1 MEEPT
6 EVTPEAREISDFIE
20 KVDALDVILDS
31 ENVPSDESPAEIVAD
46 FSRSVSFVDPA
57 LPLAELLKQDD
68 AEPAMSLP
76 TPLEVAPTAAD
87 GDHLPA
93 PLTPIEQFLE
103 PEIIP
108 PPPIVGCHGTYARPD
123 GNCIT
128 MIPCVV
134 LSGTK
139 AMARLSV
146 DPSPGKAGFEVE
158 APHAEE
164 LYAGSWRLAR

>member
-76 TPLEVAPTAAD
+76 TPLEEESVEPEPSTE
-87 GDHLPA
+87 
-93 PLTPIEQFLE
+93 PLTFSDPVQESL
-103 PEIIP
+103 
-108 PPPIVGCHGTYARPD
+108 VGRFGTYARPD

-139 AMARLSV
+139 IMARLQV
-146 DPSPGKAGFEVE
+146 AASPGKAAFEVD